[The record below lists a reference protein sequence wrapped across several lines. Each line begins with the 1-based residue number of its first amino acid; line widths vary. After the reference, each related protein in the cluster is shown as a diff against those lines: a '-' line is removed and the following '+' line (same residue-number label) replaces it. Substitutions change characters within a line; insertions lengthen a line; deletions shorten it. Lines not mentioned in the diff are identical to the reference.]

1 VNLFANRQRGGGRP
15 AMVSVSGNA
24 AFVKDQE
31 EICPY
36 AFAHSLDVSGQQT
49 KRLITQATVR
59 EVEKFDLIDTKF
71 DGGVSEF
78 SSADSTEIG
87 SVSTQR

>member
-1 VNLFANRQRGGGRP
+1 
-15 AMVSVSGNA
+15 MISVSGDA
-24 AFVKDQE
+24 ALIKNQE

-49 KRLITQATVR
+49 KWLIAQTTVGK
-59 EVEKFDLIDTKF
+59 VEQFDLIDAKF

-78 SSADSTEIG
+78 SSADATELG
-87 SVSTQR
+87 SVRAKR

>member
-15 AMVSVSGNA
+15 AMASVSGNA
-24 AFVKDQE
+24 TFVKDQE

-49 KRLITQATVR
+49 KRLIAQGTVR
-59 EVEKFDLIDTKF
+59 EVEKFDLIDAKF
-71 DGGVSEF
+71 DSGVSEF
-78 SSADSTEIG
+78 PSADPAELG
-87 SVSTQR
+87 